1 MERFGETWKLRGK
14 MKATLGIK
22 TKLKVSWEVVG
33 FLREKLEQVREFKS
47 EDFQEQNNERIA
59 REWQYNQLITQ
70 NQQIQAYQSQTIRA
84 L

>member
-1 MERFGETWKLRGK
+1 

-59 REWQYNQLITQ
+59 REGQYNQLITQ